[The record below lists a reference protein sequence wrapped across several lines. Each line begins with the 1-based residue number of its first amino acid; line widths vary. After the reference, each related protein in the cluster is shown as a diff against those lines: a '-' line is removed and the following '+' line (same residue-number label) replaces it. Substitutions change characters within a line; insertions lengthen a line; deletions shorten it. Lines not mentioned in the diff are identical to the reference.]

1 MKKKITAV
9 ILSLLILC
17 MLSVSAYAA
26 DGDLEFKDL
35 PMTNEDVYD
44 ESFGFGDDYDLFKD
58 DYDYDDYDGYY
69 DYYDADEFL
78 SDELIEE
85 MLSDSKFAM
94 MATLLGMFSLMF
106 LPCVVVLVVFI
117 ILNSKTKKKIK
128 EYERLIYGGGINMQM
143 GYNPQQGGF
152 NPQQQGFNP
161 QQGGFNPAQ
170 PGFNQGQPGFNPANQ
185 GFNPQGNGY
194 NPEQGRFGWQ
204 NEPITQTAPT
214 AQTVPASPTEQTEQT
229 EPTSPAAPAKAEAS
243 APKAPEAPVASASE
257 TITAKKFVDASVLDE
272 VFTDVTSDTKEA
284 EGNTAKGGEDNE

>member
-58 DYDYDDYDGYY
+58 DYDYDYDDYY

-106 LPCVVVLVVFI
+106 LPGVVVLVVFI

-143 GYNPQQGGF
+143 GYNPQQNGF

-170 PGFNQGQPGFNPANQ
+170 PGFNQGKPGFNPANQ

-204 NEPITQTAPT
+204 NEPITPT
-214 AQTVPASPTEQTEQT
+214 AQTAPTEQT
-229 EPTSPAAPAKAEAS
+229 EPTSPAPAAAAS
-243 APKAPEAPVASASE
+243 SVNEENKER
-257 TITAKKFVDASVLDE
+257 KFVDASVLDE
-272 VFTDVTSDTKEA
+272 VFTDVPSNTKEA